1 MEIALY
7 SVNGQQ
13 TSSIQISDELF
24 GITPND
30 HAIYLDVKQYLANQ
44 RQGTHKAKERGE
56 VSGSTKKPYKQ
67 KGTGNAR
74 AGHKR
79 SPLWRHGGRVFG
91 PRPRDYRFKLN
102 HKLKVLARR
111 SAMIYKIQEN
121 NLTIVE
127 NFTYQDISNESTPKT
142 KAFLNFL
149 KGFNAQ
155 NEKVLFVLP
164 ALPQLPKAPNTR
176 KKRGLYVEGYI
187 PKKSRKPIVTYK
199 EYKEKLAKEIESY
212 AAQKA
217 VFDEQYQKNNMLYL
231 SARNLPNVIVITAS
245 ELHTYNILN
254 AERVIIF
261 KQAWENFVSTVSK

>member
-1 MEIALY
+1 MEVALY
-7 SVNGQQ
+7 NVNGQQ
-13 TSSIQISDELF
+13 ISSVQVSDEIF

-44 RQGTHKAKERGE
+44 RQGTHKSKERGE

-121 NLTIVE
+121 NLLIVE
-127 NFTYQDISNESTPKT
+127 NFTYQNISNEAAPKT

-155 NEKVLFVLP
+155 DEKILFVLP
-164 ALPQLPKAPNTR
+164 ALPQLPKAPDTR

-187 PKKSRKPIVTYK
+187 PKKSRRPIVTYK
-199 EYKEKLAKEIESY
+199 EYKEKLA
-212 AAQKA
+212 AAVAEYTTLKSE
-217 VFDEQYQKNNMLYL
+217 FDARYEKNKMLYL
-231 SARNLPNVIVITAS
+231 SARNLPNVMVVTAS
-245 ELHTYNILN
+245 DLHTYNIVN
-254 AERVIIF
+254 AGKIIIM
-261 KQAWENFVSTVSK
+261 KDAWENFVSAVSK

>member
-7 SVNGQQ
+7 NVNGQK
-13 TSSIQISDELF
+13 TSSIQVSDEVF

-56 VSGSTKKPYKQ
+56 VRGSTKKPFKQ

-111 SAMIYKIQEN
+111 SAMIYKIQDN
-121 NLTIVE
+121 KLMIVE
-127 NFTYQDISNESTPKT
+127 NFTYQNISNESAPKT

-164 ALPQLPKAPNTR
+164 ALPQLPKAPDTR
-176 KKRGLYVEGYI
+176 KKRALYVEGYI
-187 PKKSRKPIVTYK
+187 PKKSRRPIVTYK
-199 EYKEKLAKEIESY
+199 EHKEKLAASVQAY
-212 AAQKA
+212 SVQKA
-217 VFDEQYQKNNMLYL
+217 EFDAKYEKNNLLYL
-231 SARNLPNVIVITAS
+231 SARNLSNVTVVTSS
-245 ELHTYNILN
+245 ELHTYNIVN
-254 AERVIIF
+254 AGKIIIM
-261 KQAWENFVSTVSK
+261 KEAWENFVSVVSK

>member
-1 MEIALY
+1 MEIPLY
-7 SVNGQQ
+7 NVNGQQ
-13 TSSIQISDELF
+13 ISSVQVSDELF
-24 GITPND
+24 GATPND

-102 HKLKVLARR
+102 QKLKLLARR

-121 NLTIVE
+121 NLLLVE
-127 NFTYQDISNESTPKT
+127 NFTYQTLTNETLPKT
-142 KAFLNFL
+142 KVFL
-149 KGFNAQ
+149 KFLKDFNVQ

-164 ALPQLPKAPNTR
+164 ALPQLPKAPDTR

-187 PKKSRKPIVTYK
+187 PKKSRKPIITYK
-199 EYKEKLAKEIESY
+199 EYKQKLASSVEAY
-212 AAQKA
+212 NMQKA
-217 VFDEQYQKNNMLYL
+217 IFDEQYKKNKMLYL
-231 SARNLPNVIVITAS
+231 AARNLPKVTVITPI
-245 ELHTYNILN
+245 ELHTYNIMN
-254 AERVIIF
+254 AGKIIMM
-261 KQAWENFVSTVSK
+261 KDAWDNFVSNITK